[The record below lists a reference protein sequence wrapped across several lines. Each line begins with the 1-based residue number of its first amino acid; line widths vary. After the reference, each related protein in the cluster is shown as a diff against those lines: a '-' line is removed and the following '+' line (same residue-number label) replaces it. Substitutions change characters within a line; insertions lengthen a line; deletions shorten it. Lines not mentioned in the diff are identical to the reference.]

1 MLFFFGPLLLVFF
14 SIRLLS
20 IPILYIFTSL
30 IPSFASFTP
39 IFTFLLPFFTS
50 LLPLFTSLLPFFISL
65 LPFFSYFPIF
75 AVQSFSPIPLFTLF
89 SSLFPFFPKTILLSF
104 SPRQSPMAC
113 FLKVNLNWL
122 NGRSA
127 SLTTFRIRLFC
138 LFELSVCLCLLQ
150 VQVSDPITV
159 WIIVVTVLFSALYI
173 CSQI

>member
-20 IPILYIFTSL
+20 LPFIYIVTSL
-30 IPSFASFTP
+30 IPFFASSIP
-39 IFTFLLPFFTS
+39 IFTSLLPFFTS
-50 LLPLFTSLLPFFISL
+50 LLPFFTSL